1 MNRKTVKLQ
10 GFNVD
15 TFDFETAVK
24 YADSISGQV
33 ITINPEMINNAR
45 KNSDFADIINSAELV
60 IPDGI
65 GVEIG
70 LKILGNSVRR
80 IAGIEFAHKM
90 LEVCAKEGKSVAFVG
105 AKPEIIEKA
114 AENNLPQEALIP
126 QKLHSAMRYSV
137 IGGGKRVRPLLVYAV
152 GQIYDADPEN
162 LDLTAL
168 AVECVHSYSL
178 IHDDLPCMDNDI
190 LRHGK
195 PTTHTAF
202 GEAVAMLAGDALQPE
217 AFLFLVRTKL
227 PAEQRIKLV
236 ELLAYASSTRGMCGG
251 QAIDLSV
258 VGNQKMTIEELRLM
272 HSMKTGALLK
282 ASVLLGAF
290 AGKKTPS
297 QHDLSQLEVYGNA
310 IGLAFQIV
318 DDILDVVGDTAEL
331 GKTAGKDALGDKPT
345 YVSLLGLEKAK
356 ELAEEQYLIAAK
368 AVEGLSEDL
377 DGKERLIEIA
387 DFIIRRTH

>member
-114 AENNLPQEALIP
+114 AENIKNEFENINIVYVQDGYFKDDE
-126 QKLHSAMRYSV
+126 
-137 IGGGKRVRPLLVYAV
+137 RVM
-152 GQIYDADPEN
+152 N
-162 LDLTAL
+162 DLK
-168 AVECVHSYSL
+168 
-178 IHDDLPCMDNDI
+178 N
-190 LRHGK
+190 
-195 PTTHTAF
+195 
-202 GEAVAMLAGDALQPE
+202 LQPR
-217 AFLFLVRTKL
+217 LVL
-227 PAEQRIKLV
+227 
-236 ELLAYASSTRGMCGG
+236 C
-251 QAIDLSV
+251 
-258 VGNQKMTIEELRLM
+258 
-272 HSMKTGALLK
+272 
-282 ASVLLGAF
+282 
-290 AGKKTPS
+290 
-297 QHDLSQLEVYGNA
+297 
-310 IGLAFQIV
+310 
-318 DDILDVVGDTAEL
+318 
-331 GKTAGKDALGDKPT
+331 ALGSPKQEEFIAKSKTMLPD
-345 YVSLLGLEKAK
+345 SLFIGVGGSFDVWSGVVQRAPEIYQKLGLEWLYRTVK
-356 ELAEEQYLIAAK
+356 EPQRFKRIFPTLPLFVLNVLREK
-368 AVEGLSEDL
+368 
-377 DGKERLIEIA
+377 
-387 DFIIRRTH
+387 FIPKGV